1 MPRPKRTEQ
10 EIEAMRKRIL
20 KATVELLQQQGAEE
34 VSTRKIADRVGVS
47 HALLYSYFE
56 NRAAITQALRER
68 FLEKRMAFF
77 AESLRRGETGDA
89 LMQVRA
95 SLEWFVRL
103 AREQPMLY
111 QLSWRR
117 SSKDPALRVDSHCVA
132 QMLDHLSQLIRLC
145 IERGQC
151 VERDPALAAVM
162 VFGMVNGTLFMYH
175 SVSAL
180 GQVEEALL
188 ETEVIEAA
196 MTYLT
201 SCAEGCQEAL

>member
-1 MPRPKRTEQ
+1 
-10 EIEAMRKRIL
+10 
-20 KATVELLQQQGAEE
+20 
-34 VSTRKIADRVGVS
+34 
-47 HALLYSYFE
+47 
-56 NRAAITQALRER
+56 
-68 FLEKRMAFF
+68 
-77 AESLRRGETGDA
+77 
-89 LMQVRA
+89 
-95 SLEWFVRL
+95 
-103 AREQPMLY
+103 
-111 QLSWRR
+111 
-117 SSKDPALRVDSHCVA
+117 
-132 QMLDHLSQLIRLC
+132 MLDHLSQLIRLC

-201 SCAEGCQEAL
+201 SCAEGYQEAL